1 MWFKDR
7 ADAGV
12 KLARALES
20 YQHDDVV
27 ILAIPRGGVP
37 VAVEVAHAIEAPLD
51 ILVVRKIAHPQQS
64 VYPVGAVSDEGCLAM
79 DPVEKESLDRAWLD
93 EEVERQTGEAQSR
106 RELYLAAREAVP
118 IGGKTVIIIDDG
130 IATGLTLKAAVLTA
144 RERYASQVVVAAPFA
159 PRSVIEELEGH
170 ADVVVVVHESEHP
183 EGAYSSSY
191 EDFTPLAD
199 EEVIRLLELVG
210 KQ

>member
-51 ILVVRKIAHPQQS
+51 ILVVRKIASPHQS
-64 VYPVGAVSDEGCLAM
+64 VYPIGAMSDEGCLVM
-79 DPVEKESLDRAWLD
+79 DPAEKESLDPTWLD
-93 EEVERQTGEAQSR
+93 AEAERQLAEAQSR
-106 RELYLAAREAVP
+106 RDLYLAGRESVP
-118 IGGKTVIIIDDG
+118 IGGKTVLIIDDG
-130 IATGLTLKAAVLTA
+130 IATGLTLKAAVLSA

-159 PRSVIEELEGH
+159 PRSVIKELEGV
-170 ADVVVVVHESEHP
+170 ADVVVVVHESDHP
-183 EGAYSSSY
+183 EGVYSSSY
-191 EDFTPLAD
+191 DDFTPLAD

-210 KQ
+210 KP